1 MKKIVLMVVLSGLA
15 ASASAA
21 TIYSPASG
29 VVCDKKAGFC
39 VDHEGISRGLTSR
52 YLGERADTRLDKTL
66 GEGMEV
72 NLGEY
77 TLSNGVHCD
86 SKAKQ
91 CYKDR
96 FFPRTPDKQETTLTQ
111 QIFGKGQ

>member
-1 MKKIVLMVVLSGLA
+1 MKKIVLMIVLSGLA

-21 TIYSPASG
+21 TIYSPAGG

-39 VDHEGISRGLTSR
+39 VDHEGISRGLTSQ

-66 GEGMEV
+66 GEGTDV

-86 SKAKQ
+86 SKEKQ

-96 FFPRTPDKQETTLTQ
+96 YFPRTADKKEKVLTSK
-111 QIFGKGQ
+111 IFGQYQ